1 MGAPFDVLTT
11 TAADLRALLEDG
23 STTCVALVE
32 TYLAQIEKHN
42 HASAKL
48 HAMISLAPRD
58 QLLAIARGLDE
69 ERSAGKAR
77 GPLHGIPIIVKFQD
91 AFATDPALGMPTT
104 VGSYALLDS
113 RPKQNASAVEALIQ
127 NGLIILGKSN
137 LTEFCGFKGIGGW
150 SAVGGMCQSPYI
162 PGGFIKGEKRRGEMA
177 PGGSSTGSAVGVAAG
192 FSPVSLGTETSG
204 SLTSPASRAALYAL
218 KLTPGSV
225 SMEGVWE
232 VARPYDTAGAMAKNV
247 IDLVH
252 VSDILRRTMDDCK
265 PSLTENIQN
274 TWQGLSVGFVDI
286 EKWRLP
292 LDTKDPLP
300 GYDEQ
305 SAREYLLAID
315 KIREHGGRVVHP
327 VHITPPEGYIADED
341 GGNVDDLMDDVMKS
355 QAREGCEKYLS
366 SLAYTKVHNL
376 KEIIE
381 FNDSNVATEFD
392 ENLCPNQN
400 GLRRALDMNMP
411 ADERERKL
419 QICRQWAATEG
430 VDKVI
435 LEHEV
440 DVIIGPCDSFF
451 AGVGVGAQYP
461 LASIPFGYVE
471 SSGRPYGL
479 HVIARA
485 HEEGKIVSF
494 MSAWEN
500 IWPVRRVPT

>member
-11 TAADLRALLEDG
+11 TAADLRVLLEDG
-23 STTCVALVE
+23 STTCVDLVE

-42 HASAKL
+42 HAGAKL
-48 HAMISLAPRD
+48 HAMISLAPKD
-58 QLLAIARGLDE
+58 HLVAIARGLDE

-77 GPLHGIPIIVKFQD
+77 GPLHGIPIIVKD

-104 VGSYALLDS
+104 VGSYVLLDS

-137 LTEFCGFKGIGGW
+137 LT
-150 SAVGGMCQSPYI
+150 
-162 PGGFIKGEKRRGEMA
+162 A

-204 SLTSPASRAALYAL
+204 SLTSPASRVALYAL
-218 KLTPGSV
+218 KFTPGSV

-232 VARPYDTAGAMAKNV
+232 VARSYDTAGAMAKNV

-252 VSDILRRTMDDCK
+252 VSDILRQTMDDCK

-286 EKWRLP
+286 EKWRLL

-327 VHITPPEGYIADED
+327 VHITPPEGYIVDED

-366 SLAYTKVHNL
+366 SLAYTKVHNV

-440 DVIIGPCDSFF
+440 DVIVGPCDSFF

-494 MSAWEN
+494 MSAWES
-500 IWPVRRVPT
+500 IWPVRRVPDLTAAERSML